1 MFTWARRKLIGA
13 FFLSLLFG
21 TLTRG
26 ETVLAAERI
35 LYIPLDDRPVNLAYT
50 VDTFKKAGV
59 DVVTPPSELL
69 SSASRKGNPDA
80 LGNGSK
86 KKAPLQRLLLLP
98 PIPSFMGALP
108 RAEPTNSVRLC
119 SMNGSRSCSISRP
132 VISIFPSTPLRRS
145 CVPPSG
151 AAPLRSLST
160 MRSGGRSSFVG
171 RFAG

>member
-80 LGNGSK
+80 LGK
-86 KKAPLQRLLLLP
+86 WPLCRGCCCCRRFPHLWGP
-98 PIPSFMGALP
+98 YHEPNP
-108 RAEPTNSVRLC
+108 RTQ
-119 SMNGSRSCSISRP
+119 
-132 VISIFPSTPLRRS
+132 
-145 CVPPSG
+145 
-151 AAPLRSLST
+151 
-160 MRSGGRSSFVG
+160 
-171 RFAG
+171 

>member
-69 SSASRKGNPDA
+69 SSASRKGHTT
-80 LGNGSK
+80 
-86 KKAPLQRLLLLP
+86 LQ
-98 PIPSFMGALP
+98 
-108 RAEPTNSVRLC
+108 
-119 SMNGSRSCSISRP
+119 SRVVESRGH
-132 VISIFPSTPLRRS
+132 STL
-145 CVPPSG
+145 
-151 AAPLRSLST
+151 
-160 MRSGGRSSFVG
+160 
-171 RFAG
+171 